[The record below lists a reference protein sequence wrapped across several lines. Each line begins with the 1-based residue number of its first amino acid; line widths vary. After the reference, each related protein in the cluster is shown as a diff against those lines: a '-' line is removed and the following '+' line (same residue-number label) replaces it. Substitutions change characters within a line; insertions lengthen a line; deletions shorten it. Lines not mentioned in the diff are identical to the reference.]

1 MRHVTA
7 TLDASGRLVV
17 PKEMRI
23 SLGVEGGGELL
34 LSLENG
40 ALVAM
45 TRAEALRR
53 AQAMLPPWRP
63 GEPML
68 SEELIAERRA
78 AARRDLDGD

>member
-1 MRHVTA
+1 MGQVMA
-7 TLDASGRLVV
+7 AIDASGRFVV
-17 PKEMRI
+17 PKEMRV

-53 AQAMLPPWRP
+53 ARAMLTPWQP
-63 GEPML
+63 GEPMA

-78 AARRDLDGD
+78 AARRDADSD